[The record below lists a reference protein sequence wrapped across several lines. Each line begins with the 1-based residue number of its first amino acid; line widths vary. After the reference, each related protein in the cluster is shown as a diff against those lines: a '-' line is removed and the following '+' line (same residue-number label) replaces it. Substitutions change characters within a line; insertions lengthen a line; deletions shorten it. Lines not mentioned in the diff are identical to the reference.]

1 MNLGL
6 RGSVFAMEDSARPQL
21 KRGGLDLLDP
31 CFIGSGGP
39 GRGLGTQRNI
49 KSVVKI

>member
-1 MNLGL
+1 
-6 RGSVFAMEDSARPQL
+6 MEDNAKSQL

-39 GRGLGTQRNI
+39 GRGLGTEEYQVSSATVQIRH
-49 KSVVKI
+49 KG